1 MKSIKFLSSL
11 AIALILFVSAS
22 CGREKAII
30 GTMEDYRATTQFDT
44 EAEVSRDKMEKLVIA
59 GTSAPVTRNVT
70 PWKLYVL
77 GPEKISMLEKLKTVR
92 LALCGA
98 RNAIVICGMTGRMGE
113 GELRE
118 FWAQDCA
125 AAAGNILLAADA
137 MGLGANWLRV
147 YPVQVRIQEVTAAMH
162 LPPGE
167 VPFAIIPVGKTD
179 VADETPHPETPE
191 TSIVWL

>member
-11 AIALILFVSAS
+11 AIALILFASAS

-92 LALCGA
+92 PALCGA

-162 LPPGE
+162 LRPGE
-167 VPFAIIPVGKTD
+167 VPFAIIPVGKPD
-179 VADETPHPETPE
+179 VTDETPHPETPE
-191 TSIVWL
+191 TSITWL

>member
-1 MKSIKFLSSL
+1 MKTSELLSTI
-11 AIALILFVSAS
+11 AVALILFASAS

-92 LALCGA
+92 PALCGA

-118 FWAQDCA
+118 FWALNCA

-147 YPVQVRIQEVTAAMH
+147 YPVQARIQEVTAAMH

-167 VPFAIIPVGKTD
+167 VPFAIIPVGKPD
-179 VADETPHPETPE
+179 VTDETPHPETPQ
-191 TSIVWL
+191 TSITWL

>member
-11 AIALILFVSAS
+11 AIALILFASAS
-22 CGREKAII
+22 CGREKAIT

-92 LALCGA
+92 PALCGA
-98 RNAIVICGMTGRMGE
+98 RNAIVICGMTGRMSE

-191 TSIVWL
+191 TSITWL

>member
-1 MKSIKFLSSL
+1 
-11 AIALILFVSAS
+11 
-22 CGREKAII
+22 
-30 GTMEDYRATTQFDT
+30 MEDYRATTQFDT

-92 LALCGA
+92 PALCGA

-147 YPVQVRIQEVTAAMH
+147 YPAQVRIQEVTAAMH

-167 VPFAIIPVGKTD
+167 VPFAIIPVGKPD
-179 VADETPHPETPE
+179 VTDETPHPETPQ
-191 TSIVWL
+191 TSITWL

>member
-1 MKSIKFLSSL
+1 MKPSELLSTI
-11 AIALILFVSAS
+11 AIALILFASAS

-92 LALCGA
+92 PALCGA
-98 RNAIVICGMTGRMGE
+98 RNAIVICGMTGRMGK

-125 AAAGNILLAADA
+125 AATGNILLAADA

-167 VPFAIIPVGKTD
+167 VPFAIIPVGKPD
-179 VADETPHPETPE
+179 VTDETPHPETPQ
-191 TSIVWL
+191 TSITWL

>member
-11 AIALILFVSAS
+11 AIALILFASAS

-30 GTMEDYRATTQFDT
+30 GTMEDYCATTQFDT

-77 GPEKISMLEKLKTVR
+77 GPEKISMLENLKTVR
-92 LALCGA
+92 PALCGA

-147 YPVQVRIQEVTAAMH
+147 YPVEVRIKEVAAAMH
-162 LPPGE
+162 LQPGE

-179 VADETPHPETPE
+179 VADEDPHPETPQ
-191 TSIVWL
+191 TSVTWL

>member
-1 MKSIKFLSSL
+1 MKPIKLLSSL
-11 AIALILFVSAS
+11 AIAFFLLATAS
-22 CGREKAII
+22 CGREKAIT

-44 EAEVSRDKMEKLVIA
+44 EAEVSRDKMEKLVNA
-59 GTSAPVTRNVT
+59 GTAAPVTRNVT
-70 PWKLYVL
+70 PWKFYVL
-77 GPEKISMLEKLKTVR
+77 GPEKIFMLEKLKTVR
-92 LALCGA
+92 PALCGA

-125 AAAGNILLAADA
+125 AAVENILLAADA

-162 LPPGE
+162 LSPGE
-167 VPFAIIPVGKTD
+167 IPFAIIPVGKTD
-179 VADETPHPETPE
+179 VADENPHAETPQ
-191 TSIVWL
+191 TSIIWL

>member
-11 AIALILFVSAS
+11 AIALILFASAS

-92 LALCGA
+92 PALCGA

-125 AAAGNILLAADA
+125 AAAWNILLAADA

-147 YPVQVRIQEVTAAMH
+147 YPVEVRIKEVAAAMH
-162 LPPGE
+162 LQPGE

-179 VADETPHPETPE
+179 VADEDPHPETPQ
-191 TSIVWL
+191 TSVTWL

>member
-1 MKSIKFLSSL
+1 M
-11 AIALILFVSAS
+11 
-22 CGREKAII
+22 R
-30 GTMEDYRATTQFDT
+30 
-44 EAEVSRDKMEKLVIA
+44 
-59 GTSAPVTRNVT
+59 P
-70 PWKLYVL
+70 
-77 GPEKISMLEKLKTVR
+77 
-92 LALCGA
+92 ALCGA

-167 VPFAIIPVGKTD
+167 VPFAIIPVCKPD
-179 VADETPHPETPE
+179 VTDETPHPETPQ
-191 TSIVWL
+191 TSITWL